1 MLDSGANVTEA
12 AFAVGYSS
20 LSHFSKAFEVEK
32 GILPSDYVRS
42 DFVCATD

>member
-1 MLDSGANVTEA
+1 MLTRGANVTEA

-32 GILPSDYVRS
+32 GLLPSEFVRA
-42 DFVCATD
+42 DEQMIE